1 MQIYKYNKPL
11 ILESG
16 ERIEALEIAYH
27 TYGTLNSNHD
37 NIIWVC
43 HALTANS
50 DVADWWQNTV
60 VPGGMLDPERYF
72 VVCANVLGSCYGTT
86 GPLSINPTTGKPY
99 YASFPQ
105 ITVRDIVACNRLL
118 AQHLGISRVKML
130 VGSSLG
136 GFQCMEWAIIDPDF
150 TENLMLI
157 ATAATTTPWA
167 AAFNESQRM
176 AIEADQTYGTESDDA
191 GSQGMGVARSIALLS
206 YRGADAYNMTQQNNA
221 KETTPFHHRV
231 QSYQHHQGDKLR
243 KRFNAYSYY
252 RLSQVVDSHNVGRNR
267 GSIDEALRSI
277 KARTQVVA
285 ISSDILFPPADHQ
298 VFIDNI
304 PDVRYTLINS
314 EFGHDGFLV
323 EHEYLTRIIKDFLN
337 DR

>member
-1 MQIYKYNKPL
+1 MQIYRYKEPL

-27 TYGTLNSNHD
+27 TYGSMNSNRD

-86 GPLSINPTTGKPY
+86 GPLSINPSTGKPY
-99 YASFPQ
+99 YGSFPK
-105 ITVRDIVACNRLL
+105 ITVRDIVACNQLL

-176 AIEADQTYGTESDDA
+176 AIEADQTYGSESADA

-206 YRGADAYNMTQQNNA
+206 YRGSDAYNMTQQNNG
-221 KETTPFHHRV
+221 KETSPFHHRV
-231 QSYQHHQGDKLR
+231 QSYQHHQSNKLR
-243 KRFNAYSYY
+243 QRFNAYSYY
-252 RLSQVVDSHNVGRNR
+252 RLSQVVDSHNIGRNR
-267 GSIDEALRSI
+267 DSIAEVLRTI

-285 ISSDILFPPADHQ
+285 ISSDILFPPIDHQ
-298 VFIDNI
+298 PFIENI

-323 EHEYLTRIIKDFLN
+323 EHEYLTRIVKNFLS
-337 DR
+337 